1 MRFRAFGVIWGTFF
15 FENFYERE
23 ARISKGSKMQA
34 QSEKPEGTKRPSIS
48 LAWGGTKELGR
59 VLFASQ
65 WSCFYTSTISW
76 WGYIFT
82 AFYLCV
88 CLFVCVCVYVRLCLW
103 TKFQPSGWADLDAV
117 FAKWLFNALAQTL
130 SKLVTLGRRSRVR
143 VVFKQLLL
151 FAACSTEIAL
161 FI

>member
-48 LAWGGTKELGR
+48 LAWRGTKELGIKGR

-103 TKFQPSGWADLDAV
+103 TKFQPSGCTDLEAV
-117 FAKWLFNALAQTL
+117 FAKRLLTTLAQTL
-130 SKLVTLGRRSRVR
+130 LKLVNLGQRSRS
-143 VVFKQLLL
+143 Q
-151 FAACSTEIAL
+151 
-161 FI
+161 